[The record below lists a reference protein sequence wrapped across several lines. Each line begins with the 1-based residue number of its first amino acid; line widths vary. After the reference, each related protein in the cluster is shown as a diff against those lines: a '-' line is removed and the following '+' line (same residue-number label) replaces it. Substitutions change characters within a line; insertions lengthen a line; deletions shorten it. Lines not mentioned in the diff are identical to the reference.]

1 MKRIV
6 LCGLLLGVLSA
17 SALASGPIGFGVQAT
32 GAVLNVP
39 DPLKTVYGPGFG
51 GGAHIDINLPIIFS
65 IRIAADYTTYAP
77 DNDKLAGILATE
89 SGRAASDFS
98 LEGGRFNIFSLSANA
113 KFALPTPVL
122 SPYITGGG
130 GIASVSM
137 SDLTV
142 KYQGT
147 PIVSGLGGSTGTKS
161 SLNIGAG
168 VELNMVL
175 TLYLEAKYTVIF
187 TEGESSSFVP
197 VSLGITF

>member
-1 MKRIV
+1 
-6 LCGLLLGVLSA
+6 
-17 SALASGPIGFGVQAT
+17 
-32 GAVLNVP
+32 
-39 DPLKTVYGPGFG
+39 
-51 GGAHIDINLPIIFS
+51 
-65 IRIAADYTTYAP
+65 
-77 DNDKLAGILATE
+77 LAGILATE
-89 SGRAASDFS
+89 SGRAGSDFS